1 MSRRFE
7 DRGVVVT
14 GGAQGIGRAIADA
27 FVAEGARVVS
37 VDLRASDGVGSIVA
51 DLGDV
56 DAARGV
62 FPQAISLLGH
72 VDVLVNCAAMQPD
85 GPSLD
90 VAAEELDRT
99 FAVNVRGPF
108 LLMQE
113 ACRHMAERG
122 GGSIVNI
129 TSANA
134 IRNESPES
142 IYNASKAALAALSV
156 AFAHEHAHRGI
167 RVNCVAPGET
177 LTPEADA
184 VMDDDERRIVREY
197 LERIPMRRVG
207 RPHEQ
212 AAAVLFLASDEA
224 SFITGQTLVV
234 DGGELSGDW
243 YDRRD
248 APPLPDDVV

>member
-1 MSRRFE
+1 VSGFE
-7 DRGVVVT
+7 GRGVVVT

-27 FVAEGARVVS
+27 FSNEGGRVVS
-37 VDLRASDGVGSIVA
+37 VDLRPSEGLDSIVA
-51 DLGDV
+51 DLGDLV
-56 DAARGV
+56 ATREV
-62 FPQAISLLGH
+62 IPEAIRRLDG
-72 VDVLVNCAAMQPD
+72 VDVLVNCAAIQPD

-90 VAAEELDRT
+90 VDPDELDRT

-108 LLMQE
+108 VLMQA
-113 ACRHMAERG
+113 ACRHMAERDG
-122 GGSIVNI
+122 GAIVNI

-177 LTPEADA
+177 LTPEAETE
-184 VMDDDERRIVREY
+184 MDDDDRRLVHEY
-197 LERIPMRRVG
+197 LARIPMRRVG
-207 RPHEQ
+207 RPSEQ

>member
-14 GGAQGIGRAIADA
+14 GGAQGIGRAIVDA
-27 FVAEGARVVS
+27 FVAEGARVAS

-62 FPQAISLLGH
+62 IPEAIGLLGS

-90 VAAEELDRT
+90 VSADDLDRT

-108 LLMQE
+108 LLMQD

-142 IYNASKAALAALSV
+142 IYNASKAALGALSV

-177 LTPEADA
+177 LTPEVDA
-184 VMDDDERRIVREY
+184 SMDDEERQLVREY
-197 LERIPMRRVG
+197 LARIPMRRVG

-243 YDRRD
+243 YDRRE
-248 APPLPDDVV
+248 APLLPDDVV

>member
-1 MSRRFE
+1 MNGRF
-7 DRGVVVT
+7 DARGVVVT
-14 GGAQGIGRAIADA
+14 GGAQGIGRAIVDA
-27 FVAEGARVVS
+27 FAAEGGRVVS
-37 VDLRASDGVGSIVA
+37 VDLRAVDGVDAIVA
-51 DLGDV
+51 DLGDA
-56 DAARGV
+56 DAAAGV
-62 FPQAISLLGH
+62 LPEAIARLGG
-72 VDVLVNCAAMQPD
+72 VDVLVNCAAIQPD

-90 VAAEELDRT
+90 VGADDLDRT

-108 LLMQE
+108 ILMQH

-122 GGSIVNI
+122 GGAIVNV

-134 IRNESPES
+134 VRNESPES

-184 VMDDDERRIVREY
+184 AMDDDDRRLVLEY
-197 LERIPMRRVG
+197 LARIPMRRVG
-207 RPHEQ
+207 RPAEQ

-248 APPLPDDVV
+248 APPVPDDIV